1 MNFDFTDDQRSI
13 KSTAK
18 EFLAARYKADKL
30 RELAEAGEYDEAIW
44 DEMRELGWAGIFV
57 DEEYDGQGLGVLE
70 LVILMEEMGY
80 ALAPSPFLSNAA
92 AGLVIQQAGSDEQ
105 KARWLPGIATGEAR
119 GAAGVVTNG
128 RAPLV
133 PDAEG
138 AAVIVLME
146 PGGRATIVEGSAA
159 DIEPVETI
167 DSTRKF
173 ASVSADGGESLEGDV
188 TGGADRI
195 ATAIAAELTGVAQRT
210 MDLAVEYAKERKQFD
225 RPIGA
230 YQAVSH
236 RCAQMLMEVESARAL
251 TYFAA
256 YAADSEPDE
265 LSLAA
270 STAKAYASDA
280 GWRVSASSLQVHGGI
295 GFTWEHD
302 LHFFLK
308 RAKTDGH
315 LFGTARQH
323 RDRGAWRHGVHRP
336 ARPALLVQAHRLRP
350 PGARR
355 AGEGPP
361 RRGGG
366 AGVGWQLNGLPIKGR

>member
-30 RELAEAGEYDEAIW
+30 RELAEAGEYDDAIW
-44 DEMRELGWAGIFV
+44 NEMRELGWAGIFV
-57 DEEYDGQGLGVLE
+57 DEAYQGQGLGIVE
-70 LVILMEEMGY
+70 LVILMEELGY
-80 ALAPSPFLSNAA
+80 ALAPSPLFSNAA

-105 KARWLPGIATGEAR
+105 KERWLPGIATGEALGTV
-119 GAAGVVTNG
+119 GAVTNG

-133 PDAEG
+133 PDAED
-138 AAVIVLME
+138 AALIVLID
-146 PGGRATIVEGSAA
+146 GDRATVVERSAA
-159 DIEPVETI
+159 DVEKVDTI

-173 ASVSADGGESLEGDV
+173 AGVSADGGEALEGDV
-188 TGGADRI
+188 QGGLDRI
-195 ATAIAAELTGVAQRT
+195 ATALAAELTGVAQRT
-210 MDLAVEYAKERKQFD
+210 MDFAVEYAKERKQFE

-315 LFGTARQH
+315 LFGTAGQH
-323 RDRGAWRHGVHRP
+323 RDRVAELSMARAAAP
-336 ARPALLVQAHRLRP
+336 A
-350 PGARR
+350 
-355 AGEGPP
+355 
-361 RRGGG
+361 
-366 AGVGWQLNGLPIKGR
+366 